1 MAPLDSKV
9 ALRGSG
15 FAAKMTPEDVA
26 GVVRYLC
33 ADSPSAVN
41 GSLVEVFG

>member
-1 MAPLDSKV
+1 MGPLDGKV

-15 FAAKMTPEDVA
+15 FAPKMTPEDVA
-26 GVVRYLC
+26 GFVRYLC
-33 ADSPSAVN
+33 ADSPSALN